1 MAITINIPDLGQVT
15 IPEKFTWA
23 TEETQLRIEK
33 LLDPDK
39 RTDPVKDAID
49 ADGTKPGSFGSGLK
63 KSAKDFL
70 MSSDAQAKLSQEIQ
84 FAGDRTIGFTKSLLQ
99 GERGFSSLNP
109 VIDAISSAF
118 VGLAEKIPFI
128 GGVLGGTI
136 GAIAQI
142 RQELNAILDTF
153 MTQFDTFSQAGL
165 EASVDI
171 RELQIAAR
179 EGRIGLET
187 LIGATTQAS
196 GGLIALEGNFTRGV
210 NRFLEI
216 QQAVL
221 GMEENLLEK
230 LGLNVEDQATFISEF
245 LQSQRNNAILSKL
258 SQDELNKVIFE
269 NAKNFRVLAEF
280 TGMDI
285 QSQKEAMIANAA
297 DMALQARLLELS
309 NSNRAEEAARIQNF
323 LALLRDA
330 DPSGII
336 TQRFKEEFSVF
347 GGVVTEQSGVL
358 EQILQRA
365 NVDVDDIAKQVQKG
379 TIDNATAIANILG
392 AANEA
397 LSQDTTFLAQL
408 SMIDGAAGTVST
420 VAQGLIE
427 ALGQF
432 VNQDVAAN
440 AERARTNID
449 TTNQNISDFGKELVD
464 GRVAIQTALSELES
478 ALLDSAE
485 KLIGIGLKSNK
496 KLAEGLSD
504 IIEGA
509 SIGDIELI
517 RAGMVTVI
525 GESIVPSGFLEAV
538 LGDFYNKAGDM
549 GIVVPNDVQENFLGG
564 NVQAGDF
571 SMVGEQGPE
580 LVRFGRAGEVI
591 NNATSQDIMGAANQV
606 ANNIGNNNVNANDY
620 SQQTLDVLTAM
631 AREQS
636 DTKRLLQKIL
646 PKAMASNGYF

>member
-1 MAITINIPDLGQVT
+1 
-15 IPEKFTWA
+15 
-23 TEETQLRIEK
+23 
-33 LLDPDK
+33 
-39 RTDPVKDAID
+39 
-49 ADGTKPGSFGSGLK
+49 
-63 KSAKDFL
+63 
-70 MSSDAQAKLSQEIQ
+70 
-84 FAGDRTIGFTKSLLQ
+84 
-99 GERGFSSLNP
+99 
-109 VIDAISSAF
+109 
-118 VGLAEKIPFI
+118 
-128 GGVLGGTI
+128 
-136 GAIAQI
+136 
-142 RQELNAILDTF
+142 
-153 MTQFDTFSQAGL
+153 
-165 EASVDI
+165 
-171 RELQIAAR
+171 
-179 EGRIGLET
+179 
-187 LIGATTQAS
+187 
-196 GGLIALEGNFTRGV
+196 
-210 NRFLEI
+210 
-216 QQAVL
+216 
-221 GMEENLLEK
+221 
-230 LGLNVEDQATFISEF
+230 
-245 LQSQRNNAILSKL
+245 
-258 SQDELNKVIFE
+258 
-269 NAKNFRVLAEF
+269 
-280 TGMDI
+280 
-285 QSQKEAMIANAA
+285 
-297 DMALQARLLELS
+297 
-309 NSNRAEEAARIQNF
+309 
-323 LALLRDA
+323 
-330 DPSGII
+330 
-336 TQRFKEEFSVF
+336 
-347 GGVVTEQSGVL
+347 
-358 EQILQRA
+358 
-365 NVDVDDIAKQVQKG
+365 
-379 TIDNATAIANILG
+379 
-392 AANEA
+392 
-397 LSQDTTFLAQL
+397 
-408 SMIDGAAGTVST
+408 MIDGAAGTVST

-549 GIVVPNDVQENFLGG
+549 GIVIPNDVQENFLGG